1 MDQTGLVFWQTPVT
15 GNPVALVFGDDGTPD
30 TQTYSASAVGSISGL
45 AGVIQ
50 TRCGVRIACAGSIS
64 GLAGGIN
71 ARIDLNVDRP
81 TVCRTVS
88 VAQHAQP
95 ISIAARTADQQAA
108 PLRPGV
114 VCKQQQAAPIS
125 ASTQDREQQTLTLR
139 TAAFAAYSEA
149 IGLSPWARAVLFEDA
164 GRLRAR
170 SAEAEQQAYRLRDVR
185 TARFEDA
192 RRLRHDRRSRFEDAA
207 PRRSAHH
214 GSAGYSIQWRMPRG
228 GRYQEAWPPRP
239 GVSAA
244 PQPPA
249 PTLQPCYTPAIPAHL
264 LFRQSADA
272 TLPAHL
278 LFICDGDTEPAA
290 PVSQVVVPVRRVY
303 IVLNNVSLV
312 RVSDNLALPVIS
324 MSLSLDI
331 NSWTWG
337 WDAQMPASA
346 ETMVSP
352 TAMLTPVELEASVNG
367 FAVRLLA
374 EGISRERRFGAAT
387 IRVTGRG
394 KSALLAAPYAPV
406 INYMQ
411 ASTFTAQQLM
421 ADVLTAN
428 GVGIGWGIDWGLTDW
443 SVPSGVFAFQ
453 GSWMD
458 GLVKIAQ
465 AAGGYVHQHPT
476 AQTLRV
482 RPRYPLP
489 PWQWG
494 TLAADVVLPAD
505 AVEQESIQW
514 VDRPIYN
521 RVFVRGEAQGIL
533 GQVTRTGTAG
543 DLLSPMVVDPLIT
556 HADAARQ
563 RGIAVLSDTGRK
575 LELSLRLPVA
585 ADMGG
590 LLEPG
595 KVISYQDG
603 SATRKGIVRSV
614 KVDASFPN
622 VWQTIGVEAFA

>member
-1 MDQTGLVFWQTPVT
+1 MAQTDLVFWQTPAT
-15 GNPVALVFGDDGTPD
+15 GNPVELVFGDDGAPV
-30 TQTYSASAVGSISGL
+30 TQTYSASASGAISGLAGTIQARCGVRLACSGSISGL
-45 AGVIQ
+45 AG
-50 TRCGVRIACAGSIS
+50 S
-64 GLAGGIN
+64 IN
-71 ARIDLNVDRP
+71 ASIDLNVDRP
-81 TVCRTVS
+81 TVGRTVS
-88 VAQHAQP
+88 VAQYAQP
-95 ISIAARTADQQAA
+95 ISIAERTADQQAA

-114 VCKQQQAAPIS
+114 VGRQQQAAPLS
-125 ASTQDREQQTLTLR
+125 AGTQGREQQTLTLS
-139 TAAFAAYSEA
+139 TAVFTSYSDA
-149 IGLSPWARAVLFEDA
+149 MGLSPWARAVLFEDA
-164 GRLRAR
+164 CRLRAR
-170 SAEAEQQAYRLRDVR
+170 AVEAEQQANRLRDVR
-185 TARFEDA
+185 TVRFEDA
-192 RRLRHDRRSRFEDAA
+192 RRLRHDSRSRFEEASS
-207 PRRSAHH
+207 RRSAHH
-214 GSAGYSIQWRMPRG
+214 GSAGYGIPWRLPRG

-249 PTLQPCYTPAIPAHL
+249 PPPCYSPAIPAHL
-264 LFRQSADA
+264 LFSQAADA

-278 LFICDGDTEPAA
+278 LFICDGYTEPIG
-290 PVSQVVVPVRRVY
+290 PVVVPVRRVY
-303 IVLNNVSLV
+303 IVLNNISLV

-346 ETMVSP
+346 ESLVSP
-352 TAMLTPVELEASVNG
+352 TAILTPVELEASING
-367 FAVRLLA
+367 FHVRLLA
-374 EGISRERRFGAAT
+374 EGISRERKFGAAT

-394 KSALLAAPYAPV
+394 KSALLAAPYAPAM
-406 INYMQ
+406 NYMQ
-411 ASTFTAQQLM
+411 GSAFTAQQLM

-443 SVPSGVFAFQ
+443 PVPSGVLAFQ

-458 GLVKIAQ
+458 GVVKIAQ
-465 AAGGYVHQHPT
+465 AAGGYVHPHPT

-494 TLAADVVLPAD
+494 TLAADVVLPDD

-514 VDRPIYN
+514 VDRPLYN
-521 RVFVRGEAQGIL
+521 RVFVRGEAQGII

-543 DLLSPMVVDPLIT
+543 DLLAPMVVDPLIT

-575 LELSLRLPVA
+575 LELSLRLPVS

-590 LLEPG
+590 MLEPG
-595 KVISYQDG
+595 KVVSYQDG
-603 SATRKGIVRSV
+603 AATRKGIVRSV

>member
-1 MDQTGLVFWQTPVT
+1 MAQTDLVFWQTPAT
-15 GNPVALVFGDDGTPD
+15 GNQVELVFGDDGAPV
-30 TQTYSASAVGSISGL
+30 TQTYSAIAVGSISGL
-45 AGVIQ
+45 AGTIQ
-50 TRCGVRIACAGSIS
+50 ARYGVRLACAGSIS
-64 GLAGGIN
+64 GLAGNIN
-71 ARIDLNVDRP
+71 AEIDLNVERP
-81 TVCRTVS
+81 TVGRTVS
-88 VAQHAQP
+88 FAQHAQP
-95 ISIAARTADQQAA
+95 ISIAERTADQQAA

-114 VCKQQQAAPIS
+114 VGKQQQAAPLS
-125 ASTQDREQQTLTLR
+125 ASTQGREQQTLTLR
-139 TAAFAAYSEA
+139 TSAFAAFSEA
-149 IGLSPWARAVLFEDA
+149 LGLSPWARAVLFEDA

-170 SAEAEQQAYRLRDVR
+170 AAEVEQQADRLRDTR
-185 TARFEDA
+185 AARFEDA

-207 PRRSAHH
+207 SRRSAHH
-214 GSAGYSIQWRMPRG
+214 GSAGYGVPWRLPKG
-228 GRYQEAWPPRP
+228 SRYQEAWPPRP

-249 PTLQPCYTPAIPAHL
+249 PPPCYAPAIPAHL
-264 LFRQSADA
+264 VFSLAADT

-278 LFICDGDTEPAA
+278 LFVCDGDTEPIS

-312 RVSDNLALPVIS
+312 RVSDNMALPVIS

-346 ETMVSP
+346 ESLVSP
-352 TAMLTPVELEASVNG
+352 TAMLTPVELEANING

-406 INYMQ
+406 KNYVQ
-411 ASTFTAQQLM
+411 ASAFTAQQLM

-428 GVGIGWGIDWGLTDW
+428 GVGIGWSVDWGLTDW
-443 SVPSGVFAFQ
+443 FVPSGVFAFQ

-458 GLVKIAQ
+458 GAVKIAQ
-465 AAGGYVHQHPT
+465 AAGGYVHPHPT

-514 VDRPIYN
+514 VDRPLYN
-521 RVFVRGEAQGIL
+521 RVFVRGEAHGIL

-543 DLLSPMVVDPLIT
+543 DLLAPMVVDPLIT
-556 HADAARQ
+556 HVDAARQ

-575 LELSLRLPVA
+575 LEISLRLPVA

-603 SATRKGIVRSV
+603 STTRKGIVRSV

-622 VWQTIGVEAFA
+622 VWQTIGVESFA

>member
-1 MDQTGLVFWQTPVT
+1 
-15 GNPVALVFGDDGTPD
+15 
-30 TQTYSASAVGSISGL
+30 
-45 AGVIQ
+45 
-50 TRCGVRIACAGSIS
+50 
-64 GLAGGIN
+64 
-71 ARIDLNVDRP
+71 
-81 TVCRTVS
+81 
-88 VAQHAQP
+88 
-95 ISIAARTADQQAA
+95 
-108 PLRPGV
+108 
-114 VCKQQQAAPIS
+114 
-125 ASTQDREQQTLTLR
+125 
-139 TAAFAAYSEA
+139 
-149 IGLSPWARAVLFEDA
+149 
-164 GRLRAR
+164 
-170 SAEAEQQAYRLRDVR
+170 
-185 TARFEDA
+185 
-192 RRLRHDRRSRFEDAA
+192 
-207 PRRSAHH
+207 
-214 GSAGYSIQWRMPRG
+214 
-228 GRYQEAWPPRP
+228 
-239 GVSAA
+239 VSAA

-346 ETMVSP
+346 ESLVSP

-367 FAVRLLA
+367 FSVRLLA
-374 EGISRERRFGAAT
+374 ECVSRERRFGAAT

-411 ASTFTAQQLM
+411 ASAFTAQQLM

-428 GVGIGWGIDWGLTDW
+428 GVSIGWGVDWGLTDW
-443 SVPSGVFAFQ
+443 SVPSGVFSSQ

-458 GLVKIAQ
+458 GVVKIAQ
-465 AAGGYVHQHPT
+465 AAGGYVHPHPT

-514 VDRPIYN
+514 VDRPLYH

-543 DLLSPMVVDPLIT
+543 DMLAPMVVDPLIT

-575 LELSLRLPVA
+575 LELSLRLPVS

-622 VWQTIGVEAFA
+622 VWQTIGVESFA

>member
-1 MDQTGLVFWQTPVT
+1 
-15 GNPVALVFGDDGTPD
+15 
-30 TQTYSASAVGSISGL
+30 
-45 AGVIQ
+45 
-50 TRCGVRIACAGSIS
+50 
-64 GLAGGIN
+64 
-71 ARIDLNVDRP
+71 
-81 TVCRTVS
+81 
-88 VAQHAQP
+88 
-95 ISIAARTADQQAA
+95 
-108 PLRPGV
+108 
-114 VCKQQQAAPIS
+114 
-125 ASTQDREQQTLTLR
+125 
-139 TAAFAAYSEA
+139 
-149 IGLSPWARAVLFEDA
+149 
-164 GRLRAR
+164 
-170 SAEAEQQAYRLRDVR
+170 
-185 TARFEDA
+185 
-192 RRLRHDRRSRFEDAA
+192 
-207 PRRSAHH
+207 
-214 GSAGYSIQWRMPRG
+214 
-228 GRYQEAWPPRP
+228 
-239 GVSAA
+239 VSAA

-249 PTLQPCYTPAIPAHL
+249 PPPCYTPAIPAHL
-264 LFRQSADA
+264 VFIQTASSA
-272 TLPAHL
+272 LPAHL
-278 LFICDGDTEPAA
+278 LFICDGDTEPLA
-290 PVSQVVVPVRRVY
+290 SVVVPVRRVY

-346 ETMVSP
+346 ESLVSP
-352 TAMLTPVELEASVNG
+352 TAMLTPVELEANVNG

-394 KSALLAAPYAPV
+394 KSALLAAPYAP
-406 INYMQ
+406 IKNYVQ
-411 ASTFTAQQLM
+411 ASAFTAQQLM

-428 GVGIGWGIDWGLTDW
+428 SVSIGWSVDWGLTDW
-443 SVPSGVFAFQ
+443 FVPSGVFAFQ

-458 GLVKIAQ
+458 GVVKIAQ
-465 AAGGYVHQHPT
+465 AAGGYVHPHPT
-476 AQTLRV
+476 TQTLRV

-494 TLAADVVLPAD
+494 ALTADVALPAD

-514 VDRPIYN
+514 VDRPLYN

-543 DLLSPMVVDPLIT
+543 DLLAPMVVDSLIT

-603 SATRKGIVRSV
+603 ATARKGIVRSV

-622 VWQTIGVEAFA
+622 VWQTIGVESFA